1 MGLFDFLH
9 RGKVEATEPVEHKDY
24 YQDQPNSV
32 PTPTGDF
39 SLEVEDVFTITGRG
53 TVVTGRVTSGTIKV
67 GETVYI
73 NRMKATEIGGIEQFR
88 KMLDYAQAGDNVGL
102 LLRGVDRNDVSRGD
116 ILTK

>member
-39 SLEVEDVFTITGRG
+39 SLEVEDVFTITGR
-53 TVVTGRVTSGTIKV
+53 
-67 GETVYI
+67 
-73 NRMKATEIGGIEQFR
+73 
-88 KMLDYAQAGDNVGL
+88 DYAQAGDNVGL

>member
-1 MGLFDFLH
+1 MPGISEQLLQAM
-9 RGKVEATEPVEHKDY
+9 EIIAN
-24 YQDQPNSV
+24 NSV
-32 PTPTGDF
+32 KNLNFDQTKTYTIQENLGDG
-39 SLEVEDVFTITGRG
+39 SYIVTDGSVTFTAY
-53 TVVTGRVTSGTIKV
+53 SSASYKV

-88 KMLDYAQAGDNVGL
+88 NMLDYAQAGDNVGL